1 MSSFTGDLSSWDVGQ
16 VKSMEYTFAHAT
28 SFTRDLSSWD
38 VGQVKRMVGMFLGA
52 TSFTHQLG
60 GAWSTSTAGK
70 YMMFHN
76 SPGTIAGK
84 VKNAFGSIE

>member
-1 MSSFTGDLSSWDVGQ
+1 MYALFIDNENFNEDISSWNVSN
-16 VKSMEYTFAHAT
+16 VVNM
-28 SFTRDLSSWD
+28 
-38 VGQVKRMVGMFLGA
+38 RMVFESA

-60 GAWSTSTAGK
+60 GAWPTSTAGK

-84 VKNAFGSIE
+84 VKNAHGTIE